1 MILKRTI
8 SKFKR
13 KIKKFNLRNS
23 NKKKIF
29 LLMKINQSKVK
40 ISKSK
45 MKINQFKM
53 KLIKLTPIKFKMI
66 NF

>member
-1 MILKRTI
+1 MIKRII

-13 KIKKFNLRNS
+13 KIKKFNLRKFNQ
-23 NKKKIF
+23 KKIF
-29 LLMKINQSKVK
+29 LLMKIYQSKVK